1 MVKFSIEN
9 CNCKETKAL
18 PVGRRGPINSMGW
31 RVPINSMHVLSWSH
45 LCLKPPSMSHAQPYV
60 RVAHT
65 SRLLHKGVTTALR
78 ATAVFVYSITHTH
91 TRTYIRPH
99 THSLCFAS
107 QKPLVQ
113 LSLNFVCIWSVTRRS
128 NHIKTSSWYEA
139 ILVMQ
144 MKVNDV
150 IMSFVQLR
158 LNLTYRWLV
167 FSQILIC
174 CSWDNSLS
182 DKWH

>member
-1 MVKFSIEN
+1 MVKFSIEG

-18 PVGRRGPINSMGW
+18 PVGRRRPINSMGW
-31 RVPINSMHVLSWSH
+31 HVPINSMHVMSWSH

-65 SRLLHKGVTTALR
+65 RRLYTKVWPRHYVPLL
-78 ATAVFVYSITHTH
+78 FSYITHTH
-91 TRTYIRPH
+91 THIRPH
-99 THSLCFAS
+99 THSLCIVS
-107 QKPLVQ
+107 QEPLVR

-144 MKVNDV
+144 MKVKRK
-150 IMSFVQLR
+150 IFLC
-158 LNLTYRWLV
+158 
-167 FSQILIC
+167 FIC
-174 CSWDNSLS
+174 
-182 DKWH
+182 